1 MQIPRCDVKDSNLNR
16 KPVVSIICPVYNE
29 ERAIPLFYERL
40 INAVAPLYER
50 YEFELIFTNNRS
62 TDGTL
67 DIIRALHKKDPA
79 VQILTL
85 SRNFGYQASVLAGIT
100 HATGDA
106 IIVIDVDC
114 EDPPEMVPQFIAKW
128 EEGYDIVYGR
138 RANRPEPR
146 PIVLMRKLFY
156 RLLRLMADTD
166 IVLDMAEFALVSS
179 RVRDVMRDNKNSF
192 PFLRAEIGYSGFS
205 RYGIS
210 YDRQQRTT
218 GKSYYNFWGM
228 FMFGAAGI
236 LSISTF
242 PLRIAVYAWPLV
254 ALANLVLLALDLA
267 GLSGSAFRVLVTL
280 DLLYGVAL
288 LTTHGLYLAR
298 IYKNNIAR
306 PVFIVDWK
314 LSLVNH
320 SKRQT
325 VAGC

>member
-1 MQIPRCDVKDSNLNR
+1 MEDSSPNR

-29 ERAIPLFYERL
+29 EPAILPFYERL
-40 INAVAPLYER
+40 TSAVSPLSER

-67 DIIRALHKKDPA
+67 DMIRALREKDPS
-79 VQILTL
+79 VQVLTL

-100 HATGDA
+100 HAAGDA

-114 EDPPEMVPQFIAKW
+114 EDPPEMIPRFIAKW
-128 EEGYDIVYGR
+128 EEGYDIVYGL

-146 PIVLMRKLFY
+146 PLVFMRKLFY
-156 RLLRLMADTD
+156 RVLRLMADTD

-205 RYGIS
+205 RFGIS

-218 GKSYYNFWGM
+218 GKSYYNLWGM
-228 FMFGAAGI
+228 FLFAAAGI

-242 PLRIAVYAWPLV
+242 PMRIAVYALPLV
-254 ALANLVLLALDLA
+254 ALANLLLLALDLA
-267 GLSGSAFRVLVTL
+267 GVSSSAFRILVTL
-280 DLLYGVAL
+280 DLFYCITL

-306 PVFIVDWK
+306 PVFIVDWR
-314 LSLVNH
+314 LSHINH
-320 SKRQT
+320 AMRKIP
-325 VAGC
+325 AAC

>member
-1 MQIPRCDVKDSNLNR
+1 MNR

-29 ERAIPLFYERL
+29 EQAIPLFHERL
-40 INAVAPLYER
+40 TSAVSPLSER

-62 TDGTL
+62 SDGTL
-67 DIIRALHKKDPA
+67 DIIRALHEKDPS
-79 VQILTL
+79 VQVLTL

-100 HATGDA
+100 HAVGDA

-114 EDPPEMVPQFIAKW
+114 EDPPEMIPKFIAKW

-146 PIVLMRKLFY
+146 PLVFMRKLFY

-205 RYGIS
+205 RYGIT

-218 GKSYYNFWGM
+218 GKSYYNLWGM
-228 FMFGAAGI
+228 FLFGAAGI

-242 PLRIAVYAWPLV
+242 PMRIAVYAWPLV

-267 GLSGSAFRVLVTL
+267 GLSGSAFRVLVAL
-280 DLLYGVAL
+280 DLLYGITL

-314 LSLVNH
+314 LSLINH
-320 SKRQT
+320 AKRQIP
-325 VAGC
+325 AGC

>member
-1 MQIPRCDVKDSNLNR
+1 MNR

-29 ERAIPLFYERL
+29 EQAIPFFYERL
-40 INAVAPLYER
+40 TSAVSPLSKR

-67 DIIRALHKKDPA
+67 GVIRALHEKDPS
-79 VQILTL
+79 VQVLTL

-100 HATGDA
+100 HAAGDA
-106 IIVIDVDC
+106 IVVIDVDC
-114 EDPPEMVPQFIAKW
+114 EDPPEMIPRFIAKW

-146 PIVLMRKLFY
+146 LLVFMRKLFY

-205 RYGIS
+205 RYGIT

-218 GKSYYNFWGM
+218 GKSYYNLWGM
-228 FMFGAAGI
+228 LLFGVAGI

-242 PLRIAVYAWPLV
+242 PIRLAVYALPLV
-254 ALANLVLLALDLA
+254 VLVNFILLFLDLA
-267 GLSGSAFRVLVTL
+267 AVSGSAFKILVAV
-280 DLLYGVAL
+280 DLVYGITL
-288 LTTHGLYLAR
+288 LTTHGMYIAR

-306 PVFIVDWK
+306 PVFIIDWK
-314 LSLVNH
+314 LSVMNRNKTEVLQRH
-320 SKRQT
+320 MES
-325 VAGC
+325 VAVS

>member
-1 MQIPRCDVKDSNLNR
+1 MNR
-16 KPVVSIICPVYNE
+16 KPVISIICPVYNE
-29 ERAIPLFYERL
+29 EQAIPLFYERL
-40 INAVAPLYER
+40 TSAVSPLSER

-62 TDGTL
+62 SDGTL
-67 DIIRALHKKDPA
+67 DIIRALREKDPS
-79 VQILTL
+79 VQVLTL

-100 HATGDA
+100 HAAGDA

-114 EDPPEMVPQFIAKW
+114 EDPPEMIPRFIAKW

-146 PIVLMRKLFY
+146 PLVFMRKLFY

-166 IVLDMAEFALVSS
+166 IVLDMAEFGLVSS
-179 RVRDVMRDNKNSF
+179 RVRDVMRANKNSF

-205 RYGIS
+205 RYGIT

-218 GKSYYNFWGM
+218 GKSYYNLWGM
-228 FMFGAAGI
+228 FLFAAAGI

-242 PLRIAVYAWPLV
+242 PMRIAAYAWPLV
-254 ALANLVLLALDLA
+254 VLANLVLLALDLA
-267 GLSGSAFRVLVTL
+267 GLSSNAFKLLVAL
-280 DLLYGVAL
+280 DLLYCVTL

-298 IYKNNIAR
+298 IYKNDIAR

-314 LSLVNH
+314 LSFINQA
-320 SKRQT
+320 KPQIP
-325 VAGC
+325 AAC

>member
-1 MQIPRCDVKDSNLNR
+1 MKR

-29 ERAIPLFYERL
+29 ERAIPPFHRRL
-40 INAVAPLYER
+40 TNAISQLSER
-50 YEFELIFTNNRS
+50 YEFELIFTNNKSIDR
-62 TDGTL
+62 TL
-67 DIIRALHKKDPA
+67 DIIRALHEKDPS
-79 VQILTL
+79 VQVLTL

-100 HATGDA
+100 HAKGEA
-106 IIVIDVDC
+106 IVVIDVDC
-114 EDPPEMVPQFIAKW
+114 EDPPELLPKFIAKW

-138 RANRPEPR
+138 RGNRPEPR
-146 PIVLMRKLFY
+146 PLVLMRKLFY

-205 RYGIS
+205 RYGIT

-218 GKSYYNFWGM
+218 GKSYYNLWGM
-228 FMFGAAGI
+228 FLFGAAGI

-242 PLRIAVYAWPLV
+242 PMRIAVYAWPLV
-254 ALANLVLLALDLA
+254 ALANLALLALDLV
-267 GLSGSAFRVLVTL
+267 GLSSSAFRVLVAL
-280 DLLYGVAL
+280 DLLYGITL

-314 LSLVNH
+314 LSLINQAN
-320 SKRQT
+320 RQIP
-325 VAGC
+325 AGC

>member
-1 MQIPRCDVKDSNLNR
+1 VEDSNINR
-16 KPVVSIICPVYNE
+16 KPIVSIICPVYNE
-29 ERAIPLFYERL
+29 ERAVPLFYDRL
-40 INAVAPLYER
+40 NKVVSPLLQQ
-50 YEFELIFTNNRS
+50 YEFELIFTNNSS

-67 DIIRALHKKDPA
+67 DIIRVLHEKDSS
-79 VQILTL
+79 VEVLTL

-100 HATGDA
+100 HASGDA

-114 EDPPEMVPQFIAKW
+114 EDPPEMIPKFLAKW

-146 PIVLMRKLFY
+146 PLVLARKLFY

-205 RYGIS
+205 RYGIT

-218 GKSYYNFWGM
+218 GKSYYNLRGM
-228 FMFGAAGI
+228 FLFAAAGI
-236 LSISTF
+236 LSVSTF
-242 PLRIAVYAWPLV
+242 PMRIAVYAWPLV
-254 ALANLVLLALDLA
+254 ALINIALLALDIA
-267 GLSGSAFRVLVTL
+267 GLSSSAFRVLVTL
-280 DLLYGVAL
+280 DLLYGITL

-314 LSLVNH
+314 LSLINNA
-320 SKRQT
+320 KRQIP
-325 VAGC
+325 AGC

>member
-1 MQIPRCDVKDSNLNR
+1 MEDSNINR
-16 KPVVSIICPVYNE
+16 KPIVSIICPVYNE
-29 ERAIPLFYERL
+29 ERAVPLFYDRL
-40 INAVAPLYER
+40 NKVVSPLLQQ
-50 YEFELIFTNNRS
+50 YEFELIFTNNSS

-67 DIIRALHKKDPA
+67 DIIRVLHEKDSS
-79 VQILTL
+79 VEVLTL

-100 HATGDA
+100 HASGDA

-114 EDPPEMVPQFIAKW
+114 EDPPEMIPKFLAKW

-146 PIVLMRKLFY
+146 PLVLARKLFY

-205 RYGIS
+205 RYGIT

-218 GKSYYNFWGM
+218 GKSYYNLRGM
-228 FMFGAAGI
+228 FLFAAAGI
-236 LSISTF
+236 LSVSTF
-242 PLRIAVYAWPLV
+242 PMRIAVYAWPLV
-254 ALANLVLLALDLA
+254 ALINIALLALDIA
-267 GLSGSAFRVLVTL
+267 GLSSSAFRVLVTL
-280 DLLYGVAL
+280 DLLYGITL

-314 LSLVNH
+314 LSLINNA
-320 SKRQT
+320 KRQIP
-325 VAGC
+325 AGC

>member
-1 MQIPRCDVKDSNLNR
+1 MNH

-29 ERAIPLFYERL
+29 EQAIPLFYERL
-40 INAVAPLYER
+40 TSAVSPLSER
-50 YEFELIFTNNRS
+50 YDFELIFTNNRS
-62 TDGTL
+62 SDGTL
-67 DIIRALHKKDPA
+67 DIIRALREKDA
-79 VQILTL
+79 SVQVLTL

-100 HATGDA
+100 HAAGDA

-114 EDPPEMVPQFIAKW
+114 EDPPEMIPRFIAKW

-146 PIVLMRKLFY
+146 PLVFMRKLFY

-166 IVLDMAEFALVSS
+166 IVLDMAEFGLVSS

-205 RYGIS
+205 RYGIT

-218 GKSYYNFWGM
+218 GKSYYNLWGM
-228 FMFGAAGI
+228 FLFAAAGI

-242 PLRIAVYAWPLV
+242 PMRIAAYAWPLV
-254 ALANLVLLALDLA
+254 ALANLTLLALDLA
-267 GLSGSAFRVLVTL
+267 GLSGSAFKVLVAL
-280 DLLYGVAL
+280 DLLYCITL

-298 IYKNNIAR
+298 IYKNDIAR
-306 PVFIVDWK
+306 PVFIIDWK
-314 LSLVNH
+314 LSLINPA
-320 SKRQT
+320 KRQIP
-325 VAGC
+325 VAC

>member
-1 MQIPRCDVKDSNLNR
+1 MNR

-29 ERAIPLFYERL
+29 EQAIPLFHERL
-40 INAVAPLYER
+40 TSAVSPLSEQ

-67 DIIRALHKKDPA
+67 DIIRALHEKDPS
-79 VQILTL
+79 VQVLTL

-100 HATGDA
+100 HAVGDA

-114 EDPPEMVPQFIAKW
+114 EDPPEMIPKFIAKW
-128 EEGYDIVYGR
+128 EDGYDIVYGR

-146 PIVLMRKLFY
+146 PLVFMRKLFY

-205 RYGIS
+205 RCGIT
-210 YDRQQRTT
+210 YDRRRRAT
-218 GKSYYNFWGM
+218 GKSYYNLYGM
-228 FMFGAAGI
+228 FTFAVAGI
-236 LSISTF
+236 LSVSTF
-242 PLRIAVYAWPLV
+242 PIRMAVYAWPIII
-254 ALANLVLLALDLA
+254 AANLALLALNLA
-267 GLSGSAFRVLVTL
+267 GSSASAFKVLVTL
-280 DLLYGVAL
+280 DLIYGITL
-288 LTTHGLYLAR
+288 LTIHGLYLAR
-298 IYKNNIAR
+298 IYKNEIAR

-314 LSLVNH
+314 LSLTNRKALQIP
-320 SKRQT
+320 SKF
-325 VAGC
+325 V